1 MKKTRRTALGFA
13 TLGAILSVLLTTSTV
28 RAQEPPPHCSQATLS
43 GTYVNSGT
51 GTMGGASVVMVG
63 KVTYDGHG
71 NGQSTFTRSVGGV
84 ITRPVAVPG
93 VYTVNPD
100 CTGSKTFNGTTDYDF
115 VVTPDGREIT
125 WIVTNSSAGSLF
137 TGRAVRLDS
146 IGALHVTKECSEK
159 TAAAGSFCTIT
170 SSNLAAIT
178 VGSKVFYDQAAGI
191 PTGLLDSNVVLD
203 AGSGNRAVGRCTL
216 DQTSHLGLC
225 RFSDGTGQFTGFQA
239 RVDVDCTSGCR
250 WDGTYSFSPGPGR

>member
-1 MKKTRRTALGFA
+1 MKKTRRTAPGIA
-13 TLGAILSVLLTTSTV
+13 TLGAILTLFLTTSAV
-28 RAQEPPPHCSQATLS
+28 KAQEPPPHCSQATLS

-51 GTMGGASVVMVG
+51 GAMGGAPIAMVG

-71 NGQSTFTRSVGGV
+71 NGLATFTRSLGGV
-84 ITRPVAVPG
+84 ITRPVAVAG

-100 CTGSKTFNGTTDYDF
+100 CTGSKTFGGTTDYDF

-125 WIVTNSSAGSLF
+125 WIVTNSGAGALF

-146 IGALHVTKECSEK
+146 IGDLHVTKDCSEK

-170 SSNLAAIT
+170 SANLAAIK
-178 VGSKVFYDQAAGI
+178 VGSKVLYDQAGGI

-203 AGSGNRAVGRCTL
+203 AGSGNRAFGRCTV
-216 DQTSHLGLC
+216 DQATKLGLC
-225 RFSDGTGQFTGFQA
+225 TFSDGTGQFTGFQA

-250 WDGTYSFSPGPGR
+250 WDGTYSFSPQPGR